1 MVSSILKEKNIEYEF
16 QKKFD
21 GLIGEGRGQLSY
33 DFYLP
38 KYNTLIEYQG
48 QQHYMIVDAFHATDK
63 TLKKQIHHDNLKRE
77 YAKENNISLI
87 EVPYWLTRKKV
98 ERLIANSLHMEV
110 A

>member
-1 MVSSILKEKNIEYEF
+1 
-16 QKKFD
+16 
-21 GLIGEGRGQLSY
+21 
-33 DFYLP
+33 
-38 KYNTLIEYQG
+38 
-48 QQHYMIVDAFHATDK
+48 MIVDAFHATGK

-98 ERLIANSLHMEV
+98 ERLITNSLHMEV